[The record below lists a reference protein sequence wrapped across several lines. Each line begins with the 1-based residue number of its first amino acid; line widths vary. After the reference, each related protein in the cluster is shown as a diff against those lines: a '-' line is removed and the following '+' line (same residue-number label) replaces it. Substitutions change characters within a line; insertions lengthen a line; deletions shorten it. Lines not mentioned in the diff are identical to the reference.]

1 MEHKVKTLQETRT
14 ILNELKANPKSILIS
29 IDELDIKLLKKLTKS
44 LCTNDKQLL
53 KLTDLL
59 ENNIKKMR

>member
-14 ILNELKANPKSILIS
+14 ILNELKTNPKSMLIS
-29 IDELDIKLLKKLTKS
+29 IDELDIKILKKLKKS
-44 LCTNDKQLL
+44 LCSKDKQLL

-59 ENNIKKMR
+59 ENNIKKKR

>member
-14 ILNELKANPKSILIS
+14 ILNELKKNPNSILIS
-29 IDELDIKLLKKLTKS
+29 IDEIDIKILKKLKKS
-44 LCTNDKQLL
+44 LCSKDKQLL

-59 ENNIKKMR
+59 ENNIKKKR

>member
-14 ILNELKANPKSILIS
+14 ILNELKTNPKSILIS
-29 IDELDIKLLKKLTKS
+29 IDELDIKILKKLKKS
-44 LCTNDKQLL
+44 LRSKDKQLL

-59 ENNIKKMR
+59 ENNIKKKR